1 MWFWPT
7 QSYGTPAPYKYCISN
22 PHLVLCLHFC
32 RLTKKHV
39 HMHRLITC
47 DEALKACTHR
57 HTHVFAHTDPLH
69 VMKLS
74 RDVGTHTHIH
84 TQTSTHGPIACVCA
98 LERRVR
104 APALTCFGPKGYKN
118 VHFMHTHTHSH
129 THTHTLAHRQN
140 IHTDIHTRHTHT
152 DFKPEGS
159 KQTYIHTYIYTH
171 TDFEPEGS
179 KQTYIHTYTHTDFK
193 PEGSNVAGL
202 ATKNVY
208 LYCLPQVLVL
218 HLKRFQYTGATV
230 KNQKVCACVVCV
242 FVFCVSASVCLFIFG
257 GGREGMCVSTP
268 AQP

>member
-159 KQTYIHTYIYTH
+159 KH
-171 TDFEPEGS
+171 
-179 KQTYIHTYTHTDFK
+179 TYIHTYTHTDFK